1 MANPLLPHGLH
12 QKAALLVLVALVA
25 LSVVVVVTS
34 RGCRDVQI
42 NGNDVKIN
50 LST

>member
-12 QKAALLVLVALVA
+12 QKAALFVLVALVA